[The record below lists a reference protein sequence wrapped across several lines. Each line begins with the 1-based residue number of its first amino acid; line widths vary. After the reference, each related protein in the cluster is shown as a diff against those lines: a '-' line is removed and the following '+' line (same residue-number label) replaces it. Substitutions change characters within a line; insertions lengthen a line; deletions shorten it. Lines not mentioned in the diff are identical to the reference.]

1 MARHELKD
9 KETRRIATERS
20 EIEIKRVHSSV
31 SVGSLLATL
40 FPSTWRNSK
49 LKNAQS
55 AEPLSLDARGRG
67 GGGGGIKTQRLV
79 RKTAELIIKRQISN
93 GSLDGIDDRTN
104 SQTLESK

>member
-9 KETRRIATERS
+9 NETRRIATERS

-67 GGGGGIKTQRLV
+67 GGGGIKTQRLV